1 MIDRAQQEIR
11 GSGLE
16 RAIAEFAILV
26 DGDDDDW
33 HVDQRRPAAQ
43 RSHEAGAVH
52 LRHVEIGDDQVRQQ
66 PGIERLQRL
75 QGAGKRAHRQPFLDR
90 RGQSCQDVA
99 VGDTIIDDGN
109 SRHPASRLWTLPGQ
123 IELQQ

>member
-1 MIDRAQQEIR
+1 MIDRAKQEVR

-16 RAIAEFAILV
+16 RAIAELAILV

-52 LRHVEIGDDQVRQQ
+52 LRHVEIGDDQIRHH

-75 QGAGKRAHRQPFLDR
+75 RARETRHRQPFLDPR
-90 RGQSCQDVA
+90 RQS
-99 VGDTIIDDGN
+99 
-109 SRHPASRLWTLPGQ
+109 
-123 IELQQ
+123 